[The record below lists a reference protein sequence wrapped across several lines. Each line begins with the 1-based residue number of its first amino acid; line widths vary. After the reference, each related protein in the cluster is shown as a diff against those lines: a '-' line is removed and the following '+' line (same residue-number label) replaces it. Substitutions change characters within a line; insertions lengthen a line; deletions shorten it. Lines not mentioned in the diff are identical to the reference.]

1 MKALCGSAL
10 CCLGAR
16 KSNHWEQSA
25 MRVPVT
31 DRPAFRELVERL
43 QSKVFF
49 LSYALLGNVQQADEA
64 AQKIFATVHRK
75 HCVKREGDDLR
86 WIYQLTVDQCLNT
99 LRTRRLRKFFAE
111 LMRSPSGPQANE
123 LAESTVES
131 HQDLLVRALSN
142 VPDRERALL
151 ALREVADQPIED
163 IAVIMRM
170 DSSAV
175 RRRLFVARRRF
186 LASWSLAAE
195 K

>member
-1 MKALCGSAL
+1 MKGSAL

-25 MRVPVT
+25 TRAAAT
-31 DRPAFRELVERL
+31 DRPAFREFVERL
-43 QSKVFF
+43 QSKVFS

-64 AQKIFATVHRK
+64 AQKVFVAVHRK
-75 HCVKREGDDLR
+75 HCVKQERDDLT
-86 WIYQLTVDQCLNT
+86 WIYQLTIDQCLNT
-99 LRTRRLRKFFAE
+99 LRTRRLRKFFSE
-111 LMRSPSGPQANE
+111 LMRSLSGRQANE
-123 LAESTVES
+123 LADSTVES
-131 HQDLLVRALSN
+131 RQDLLVRALAN
-142 VPDRERALL
+142 VPDRERVLL
-151 ALREVADQPIED
+151 ALREVAEQPIEN
-163 IAVIMRM
+163 IAAIMRM